1 MTWHMH
7 SSIMIF
13 LISLCRQIGILQ
25 FNVDELFDLA
35 FKSRNFLTGGLALF
49 PYTRNEIQEL
59 RRKKR
64 RELDSVSVSQQDS
77 ICIIDS
83 DEDWCVC

>member
-7 SSIMIF
+7 SSIICIV
-13 LISLCRQIGILQ
+13 LLCRLIGILQ

-35 FKSRNFLTGGLALF
+35 FKSRNFLTGGVALF

-64 RELDSVSVSQQDS
+64 RELDSLSVSQQDP

-83 DEDWCVC
+83 DED